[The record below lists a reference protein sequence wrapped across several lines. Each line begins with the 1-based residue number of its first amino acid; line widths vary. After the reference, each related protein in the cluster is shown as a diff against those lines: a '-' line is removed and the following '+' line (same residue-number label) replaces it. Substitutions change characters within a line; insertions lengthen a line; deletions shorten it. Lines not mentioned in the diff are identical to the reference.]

1 MTRQPFAL
9 AALALAATLAGAS
22 SLAFAADPSYNDD
35 SSRQERMD
43 SAYDSYRNNPHYN
56 HSGNTSMS
64 GTDHSSG
71 GRFERAENSV
81 KRGAHKTG
89 DAIKNGAHKTA
100 EALRRTGDK
109 IKDKTT
115 PSN

>member
-1 MTRQPFAL
+1 MNRHQFAL
-9 AALALAATLAGAS
+9 AAVALATALAGAS
-22 SLAFAADPSYNDD
+22 SLALADD
-35 SSRQERMD
+35 SSRQDRMD
-43 SAYDSYRNNPHYN
+43 SAYDNYRNDPHYN
-56 HSGNTSMS
+56 HAGNASMPS
-64 GTDHSSG
+64 ADHNSG

-81 KRGAHKTG
+81 KRGAHRTG

>member
-1 MTRQPFAL
+1 MTRHSFAFAA
-9 AALALAATLAGAS
+9 AALATALAGAS
-22 SLAFAADPSYNDD
+22 SLALAADPAYNDD

-43 SAYDSYRNNPHYN
+43 NAYDNYRNNHA
-56 HSGNTSMS
+56 GNASMS
-64 GTDHSSG
+64 STDRHGG

-81 KRGAHKTG
+81 KRGAHRTG
-89 DAIKNGAHKTA
+89 EAIKSGAHKTA